1 MNDSGFLLILRIV
14 WLLLNKYLKIYVNV
28 KIIWIIESVIL
39 K

>member
-14 WLLLNKYLKIYVNV
+14 WLLLNMYLKIYVNV